1 MKNYK
6 KLIFAL
12 ILTVLFQIIVFAQS
26 PGDFGGEA
34 DSNQTDTPINSQLWV
49 LVTIGLGVAFF
60 KTKWFFQKK

>member
-12 ILTVLFQIIVFAQS
+12 LLTVLFQIIVFSQN

-34 DSNQTDTPINSQLWV
+34 DLNQTDTPINSQLWV
-49 LVTIGLGVAFF
+49 LVAIGLGVAFF
-60 KTKWFFQKK
+60 KTKEVFQKK